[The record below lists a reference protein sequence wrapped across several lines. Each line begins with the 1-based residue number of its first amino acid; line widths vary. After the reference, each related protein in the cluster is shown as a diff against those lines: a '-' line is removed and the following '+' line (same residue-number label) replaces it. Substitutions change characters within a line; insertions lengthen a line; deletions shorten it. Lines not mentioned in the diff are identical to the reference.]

1 MEMKHK
7 SLNNALLVLTALI
20 WGSAF
25 VAQSVGMDYI
35 GPFTFNAVRNILGGF
50 ALLPVIYVMK
60 RKRKKAEGVSADYSA
75 IPNADGHLS
84 GYSSNFGEE
93 RKQLLL
99 GGICCGICLMAGS
112 SLQQIGLQYT
122 SPGKGGFI
130 TALYMLI
137 VPILGLVIGKRA
149 GIKTWIGVV
158 LAVIGMY
165 FLCITDGFSI
175 AKGDFIILLASV
187 AFAFHILVIDYF
199 SERADGVSMSCIQ
212 FFVCGVLSIFPMF
225 LVEHPTV
232 TGILLTWKPIAYTG
246 ILSSGVGYTLQI
258 VAQKNTDPTV
268 ASLLLSL
275 ESVFSVLAGW
285 LILGDLLSGRELF
298 GCLLVFIAVI
308 LAQLPEK
315 QYYKQ

>member
-1 MEMKHK
+1 MKHK

-35 GPFTFNAVRNILGGF
+35 GPFTFNAIRNILGGLV
-50 ALLPVIYVMK
+50 LLPVIYVIK
-60 RKRKKAEGVSADYSA
+60 RKWEKAERASADYNTA
-75 IPNADGHLS
+75 LNS
-84 GYSSNFGEE
+84 GSKMTGDSKKE

-137 VPILGLVIGKRA
+137 VPILGLFIGKRA

-175 AKGDFIILLASV
+175 AKGDFIILLAAI

-225 LVEHPTV
+225 LMENPTV
-232 TGILLTWKPIAYTG
+232 TGILLTWKSIAYTG

-258 VAQKNTDPTV
+258 IAQKNTDPTV
-268 ASLLLSL
+268 ASLLMSL

-308 LAQLPEK
+308 LSQLPERRS
-315 QYYKQ
+315 YKE